1 MTVGIITDTV
11 LDNEVLDELDKYRV
25 VVYLNTTKKATSLY
39 RRCRTKRKGE
49 VVLKI
54 DKLHGSIN
62 LEWFIENFA
71 LKVGKA
77 LALNEKEPIHVWIHN
92 KCIVY

>member
-1 MTVGIITDTV
+1 M
-11 LDNEVLDELDKYRV
+11 NELDKYRV
-25 VVYLNTTKKATSLY
+25 VVYVNTTKKATGLY
-39 RRCRTKRKGE
+39 SRCRIKRKGE

-62 LEWFIENFA
+62 FEWFIEN
-71 LKVGKA
+71 LSLNVGKT

-92 KCIVY
+92 RCIVY